1 MNLDWDKVKTTFE
14 PSPLLLTEEQFLFLP
29 LQETFAT
36 EEKGHRTLFARF
48 GRHPVWATEPDYD
61 WRYLDN
67 NDPVTEVLL
76 KAWFPHH
83 EELEVLDPRTGQAY
97 YNEKEV
103 KYNVETESWTYRNNR
118 PVNFTFS
125 KEPSTQE
132 TSRESGAEESDDDT
146 AQVDR
151 LLQSTTTLLRK
162 VASRPASP
170 AVSTSMLPR
179 EPAPAT
185 TITSQAP
192 TPPVSKGKGKAPAV
206 PLQTSASS
214 PAPTPAPAGPPAAP
228 STPKPKASQPIQVP
242 VPAPGPVP
250 IQTPAAPSPGPPNP
264 PAPAVPM
271 AAPHPLPRP
280 TGTPPEPY
288 DGKYEGA
295 IAFWNAL
302 ENYYTMNDAS
312 YPNVGAK
319 IASALTHFKL
329 GTPAGEWASDQIAA
343 ALGQTPVNYGTW
355 AAFKA
360 AYNQQFIPPE
370 SQAEAISKMHN
381 TFQRDL
387 DFGKWYQ
394 IWSQY
399 ARRAGVDDTTK
410 QYAFRRCL
418 HPSLQQKLLN
428 VTPAPT
434 TLDAMV
440 QKARDFDRNWRI
452 YAGPAKP
459 RRGNRVQEIRAEN
472 AQIDAEI
479 NASTRGRT
487 PTKTSNKKRGPL
499 SQEERK
505 RRMDNNLCLYC
516 GKEGHVAKNCR
527 AAPK

>member
-1 MNLDWDKVKTTFE
+1 MNLDWDKVKNTFE
-14 PSPLLLTEEQFLFLP
+14 ATPLLQTEEQFLFLP

-48 GRHPVWATEPDYD
+48 GKHPVWATEPDYD

-76 KAWFPHH
+76 KSWFPHH

-103 KYNVETESWTYRNNR
+103 KYNVETESWTYHNNR

-132 TSRESGAEESDDDT
+132 SSKESGAEESDDDT

-170 AVSTSMLPR
+170 AVSASTLPR
-179 EPAPAT
+179 EPTPAP
-185 TITSQAP
+185 TITSQAS
-192 TPPVSKGKGKAPAV
+192 TPPVSKGKGRAPAV
-206 PLQTSASS
+206 PPRTLASS
-214 PAPTPAPAGPPAAP
+214 SAPTQSPTGPPAAP
-228 STPKPKASQPIQVP
+228 NTPKPKISQPIQVP
-242 VPAPGPVP
+242 VPTSEPVHTQP
-250 IQTPAAPSPGPPNP
+250 PAAPPPGPPNP

-271 AAPHPLPRP
+271 AAPNPLPCP

-343 ALGQTPVNYGTW
+343 ALGQTPINYGTW
-355 AAFKA
+355 ALFKA

-394 IWSQY
+394 IWSQH
-399 ARRAGVDDTTK
+399 AQRAGVDDTTK
-410 QYAFRRCL
+410 QYAFRCCL

-428 VTPAPT
+428 VTPAPA

-452 YAGPAKP
+452 YAGPT
-459 RRGNRVQEIRAEN
+459 RQGRGTRVQEIKTED
-472 AQIDAEI
+472 AQINARI
-479 NASTRGRT
+479 NASQPTRGRT
-487 PTKTSNKKRGPL
+487 PSKKRG
-499 SQEERK
+499 
-505 RRMDNNLCLYC
+505 
-516 GKEGHVAKNCR
+516 
-527 AAPK
+527 

>member
-1 MNLDWDKVKTTFE
+1 MNLDWDKVKTTFA
-14 PSPLLLTEEQFLFLP
+14 PVPLLQSEEQFLYLP

-36 EEKGHRTLFARF
+36 EEKGLRTLFARL

-67 NDPVTEVLL
+67 GDPVTEVIL
-76 KAWFPHH
+76 KSWFPHH

-103 KYNVETESWTYRNNR
+103 KYNNETESWTYHNNR
-118 PVNFTFS
+118 PVNFTVS
-125 KEPSTQE
+125 KEASTQE
-132 TSRESGAEESDDDT
+132 SSKESEESDDDT
-146 AQVDR
+146 SQVDR
-151 LLQSTTTLLRK
+151 LLQSTTALLRK
-162 VASRPASP
+162 VVSRPASP
-170 AVSTSMLPR
+170 ALPTSTLPR
-179 EPAPAT
+179 VPAPAT
-185 TITSQAP
+185 TSTSQVP

-206 PLQTSASS
+206 PLWTSASS
-214 PAPTPAPAGPPAAP
+214 PAPNPTSAGPPAAP
-228 STPKPKASQPIQVP
+228 STPKPKASQPIQAP
-242 VPAPGPVP
+242 VPTSGPVP
-250 IQTPAAPSPGPPNP
+250 IQTPAAPPPGPPNP

-280 TGTPPEPY
+280 TGTSPEPY

-312 YPNVGAK
+312 FPNVGAK

-329 GTPAGEWASDQIAA
+329 GTPAGEWASDQIAT

-394 IWSQY
+394 LWSQY

-418 HPSLQQKLLN
+418 NPSLQQKLLN
-428 VTPAPT
+428 VTPAPA

-440 QKARDFDRNWRI
+440 QKARDFDHNWRI
-452 YAGPAKP
+452 YAGPA
-459 RRGNRVQEIRAEN
+459 RQGRGTRVQEIKTED
-472 AQIDAEI
+472 AQINARI
-479 NASTRGRT
+479 NASQPTRGRT
-487 PTKTSNKKRGPL
+487 PSKKRGRLP
-499 SQEERK
+499 QEERK

-516 GKEGHVAKNCR
+516 GKEGHVIKDCK